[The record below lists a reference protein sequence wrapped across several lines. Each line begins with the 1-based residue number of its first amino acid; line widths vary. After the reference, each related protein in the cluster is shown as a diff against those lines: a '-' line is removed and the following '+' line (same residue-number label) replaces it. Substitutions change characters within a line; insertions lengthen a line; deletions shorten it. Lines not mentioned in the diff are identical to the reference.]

1 VRSWM
6 GRMGWKGSQAEA
18 TRMENTCRKEDEE
31 MGGRVCISVGRGGG
45 GGSQKFQDGLP
56 ASFAT
61 AGACEAV
68 RPTLPKLEL
77 AASLMYLIV
86 LPEGGQSME
95 AQQRCQRLSAAWQW
109 SKGSKR

>member
-1 VRSWM
+1 
-6 GRMGWKGSQAEA
+6 
-18 TRMENTCRKEDEE
+18 
-31 MGGRVCISVGRGGG
+31 
-45 GGSQKFQDGLP
+45 
-56 ASFAT
+56 
-61 AGACEAV
+61 V

>member
-45 GGSQKFQDGLP
+45 GGGHRSSKMGCQ
-56 ASFAT
+56 
-61 AGACEAV
+61 
-68 RPTLPKLEL
+68 L
-77 AASLMYLIV
+77 ALQQQEHARQCV
-86 LPEGGQSME
+86 PHCQS
-95 AQQRCQRLSAAWQW
+95 W
-109 SKGSKR
+109 SWRRA